1 VQPFRLLLMIVLL
14 AFLPL
19 QAWAGLGTSAAGV
32 GMAQVHQTADVADV
46 TRATLAVATDAS
58 AIVDPGDPGDPG
70 DRGDTPAS
78 TTQDSSYPADNA
90 EPSPPGADF
99 AEQLLPAPL
108 PRMATATGRG
118 AVPQYARIALPDPDL
133 PLLPRPPRG

>member
-1 VQPFRLLLMIVLL
+1 MIVLL

-19 QAWAGLGTSAAGV
+19 RAWAGLGTSAAGV
-32 GMAQVHQTADVADV
+32 GMAQVPQTADVADV

-58 AIVDPGDPGDPG
+58 AIADPG

>member
-1 VQPFRLLLMIVLL
+1 MIVLL

-58 AIVDPGDPGDPG
+58 AIVDPG